1 MRNAIAGTYPATN
14 KKFMTKEEQEEYK
27 GINIDIKQWS
37 KFFDVDKETYQDLP
51 LFSKIKDKNNK
62 IAVNSDDNKEA
73 KKNQT
78 ICISVLQENVQK
90 ADLLDGCKILMEL
103 KTAQAALFRAQKN
116 DMHRFFGTLV
126 SVTQSILI
134 DKLAQSKGININN
147 IPTAVHNELVAELEI
162 LPYKQQL
169 EEDNALLDK
178 YMADIKQLSDELQK
192 YLAKTLEFPTLNLL
206 TTAEQDH
213 MNKLT
218 ESLAI
223 KIPLGTGTEL
233 DLLEFNKKLKENLLK
248 DPRKNKA
255 YHDYKSQTSRE
266 SEDIAY
272 VKKYND
278 LLQAKLDILTNM
290 KKAQEQKINKKHP

>member
-1 MRNAIAGTYPATN
+1 MLN
-14 KKFMTKEEQEEYK
+14 
-27 GINIDIKQWS
+27 S
-37 KFFDVDKETYQDLP
+37 P
-51 LFSKIKDKNNK
+51 L
-62 IAVNSDDNKEA
+62 
-73 KKNQT
+73 
-78 ICISVLQENVQK
+78 
-90 ADLLDGCKILMEL
+90 
-103 KTAQAALFRAQKN
+103 
-116 DMHRFFGTLV
+116 
-126 SVTQSILI
+126 
-134 DKLAQSKGININN
+134 NINN